1 MKNYY
6 KILDVRETASAGEI
20 RARWIELM
28 RELHPDGKREGEAEN
43 PRVKEINEAYGV
55 LKHSSTRA
63 EYDLR
68 TAYYRKKRAS
78 LLRKMI
84 LPPGILIAL
93 LVIGLIYLKK
103 PKVPLLPDST
113 SSSARGSINKD
124 AHPPSHP
131 VSADNTAS
139 NDIRLPNDPNSIK
152 KSFSVLDGKESTTAR
167 KPPFSRTRD
176 RKPPATS
183 ANKRISGAHLPSAAD
198 QKKQPVQP
206 KPPAR
211 IRESEPSAN
220 VQRDIPPKP
229 SNPTD
234 TVKSMPPLVKSESA
248 ITPQNTVAQTS
259 HAKIPED
266 RPSATPP
273 EESGTKTDPSNPPI
287 SVAHLL
293 LAPNSSIAVEGQ
305 IAQSKS
311 PSLIATEEEVRKF
324 FALYIAQ
331 YTEKDIDGFHS
342 LFSPRAI
349 QNGKYGSDE
358 IRKIYSAFFDQSR
371 ELRYGLDDTR
381 IEIYQNAVHVKAR
394 YNVKQRLKEG
404 MGKKVWKGDIRWIL
418 IRENGILKIRF
429 LDYKQQNSP

>member
-1 MKNYY
+1 
-6 KILDVRETASAGEI
+6 
-20 RARWIELM
+20 
-28 RELHPDGKREGEAEN
+28 
-43 PRVKEINEAYGV
+43 
-55 LKHSSTRA
+55 
-63 EYDLR
+63 
-68 TAYYRKKRAS
+68 
-78 LLRKMI
+78 MI

-124 AHPPSHP
+124 AHLSSHP

-152 KSFSVLDGKESTTAR
+152 KSPSVLDGKESTTAR
-167 KPPFSRTRD
+167 KPPLSGTRD

-183 ANKRISGAHLPSAAD
+183 ANKRISVAHLPSAAD

-206 KPPAR
+206 KPPAH

-248 ITPQNTVAQTS
+248 VTPQNTGAQTS

-305 IAQSKS
+305 IAQSKP

-381 IEIYQNAVHVKAR
+381 IEIYQNAVYVKAR